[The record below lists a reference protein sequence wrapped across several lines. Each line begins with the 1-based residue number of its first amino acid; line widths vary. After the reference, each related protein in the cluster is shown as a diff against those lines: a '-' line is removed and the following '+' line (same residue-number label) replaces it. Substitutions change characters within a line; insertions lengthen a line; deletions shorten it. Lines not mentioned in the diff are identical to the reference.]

1 MLDRVVLA
9 DVVSMRGRKRRLA
22 KIETLIV
29 GKSVL
34 TPSS

>member
-1 MLDRVVLA
+1 MLGRVVLA
-9 DVVSMRGRKRRLA
+9 DVVLTRGRKRRLA
-22 KIETLIV
+22 KIEALIV